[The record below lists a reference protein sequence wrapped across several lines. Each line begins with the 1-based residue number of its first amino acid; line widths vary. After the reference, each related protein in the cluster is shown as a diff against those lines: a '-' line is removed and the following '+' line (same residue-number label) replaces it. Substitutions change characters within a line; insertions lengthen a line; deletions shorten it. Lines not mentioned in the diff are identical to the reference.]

1 MAWSAPFHAHST
13 WRLLQGA
20 AVCRGRI
27 PLLRAGSMFVL
38 GAFLLGRILLFLKKT
53 LPVYYRIPLWFFFA
67 GRPEKNIQAS
77 QCARRGFTGSF
88 LLPVKCLPAQ
98 KKKKILGAFFPKT
111 CFYKPLPV
119 KCLPVRIFFYWEP
132 FFFYWE
138 LFLLLLGAFFHAPQ
152 FKFLTYFARTPLGSS
167 STILL

>member
-13 WRLLQGA
+13 WRFLQGA

-98 KKKKILGAFFPKT
+98 KKKKILGAFPPKT

-119 KCLPVRIFFYWEP
+119 KCLPVRIFFTGSLFHDTGS
-132 FFFYWE
+132 FFCFYWE
-138 LFLLLLGAFFHAPQ
+138 LFSMRP
-152 FKFLTYFARTPLGSS
+152 SS
-167 STILL
+167 NRFQIVV

>member
-53 LPVYYRIPLWFFFA
+53 LPVYYRIPLW
-67 GRPEKNIQAS
+67 
-77 QCARRGFTGSF
+77 
-88 LLPVKCLPAQ
+88 
-98 KKKKILGAFFPKT
+98 
-111 CFYKPLPV
+111 
-119 KCLPVRIFFYWEP
+119 EP

-152 FKFLTYFARTPLGSS
+152 FYSHLITIVILMKTMATPIERRE
-167 STILL
+167 STTATPKKREIHYDTETNGGHRQQHWRPQPHPWSR

>member
-13 WRLLQGA
+13 WRFLQGA

-67 GRPEKNIQAS
+67 GRPKKNIQAS

-88 LLPVKCLPAQ
+88 LLPVKCLPVS
-98 KKKKILGAFFPKT
+98 FFFFLCWELSPPKT

-152 FKFLTYFARTPLGSS
+152 FY
-167 STILL
+167 STVEK